1 MADLAQAESED
12 THRAAYD
19 EYLSEWSA
27 DQIKELGTHLEEFS
41 TSICTAACD
50 RSPFEPGAHQSA
62 DPLTRYSPLLCQA
75 MWGLLCKRSTT

>member
-1 MADLAQAESED
+1 MTDLAQGKSED
-12 THRAAYD
+12 TDQAAYD

-27 DQIKELGTHLEEFS
+27 DQIKELGTHLEDFR

-50 RSPFEPGAHQSA
+50 RSPFEPRAHRSA
-62 DPLTRYSPLLCQA
+62 DPLTLCSPLLCQA

>member
-1 MADLAQAESED
+1 MTDLAQGKSED
-12 THRAAYD
+12 TDQAAYD

-27 DQIKELGTHLEEFS
+27 NQIKELGTHFEDFR
-41 TSICTAACD
+41 TSVWTAACD

-62 DPLTRYSPLLCQA
+62 DPLTLCSPLLCQA

>member
-1 MADLAQAESED
+1 MTDLAQGKSED
-12 THRAAYD
+12 TDQAAYD

-27 DQIKELGTHLEEFS
+27 NQIKELGTHLEEFS

-50 RSPFEPGAHQSA
+50 RPPLKPRAQSA

>member
-27 DQIKELGTHLEEFS
+27 NQIKELGTHFEDFS

-50 RSPFEPGAHQSA
+50 RSPFEPRAHRSA
-62 DPLTRYSPLLCQA
+62 DPLTLCSPLLCQA
-75 MWGLLCKRSTT
+75 MWGLLCKSSTT